1 MTKWRLES
9 CINVESLS
17 LKLPYALPFVQALPG
32 CRADHPQAMALLRP
46 LLVATVLSTAL
57 SAEAPT
63 FVGGTPSGSLFT
75 RSTDLNAIP
84 VNLTPSNASGPLTQS
99 FVSYSIEF
107 AFFPDY
113 AGNASYPND
122 FSNNLL
128 ESISAFSGTKP
139 YIRVGGNT
147 Q

>member
-1 MTKWRLES
+1 
-9 CINVESLS
+9 
-17 LKLPYALPFVQALPG
+17 
-32 CRADHPQAMALLRP
+32 MALLRS
-46 LLVATVLSTAL
+46 LLIATVLSTAL
-57 SAEAPT
+57 SAVARAQAPL
-63 FVGGTPSGSLFT
+63 GSPFT
-75 RSTDLNAIP
+75 RRTDLNAIP
-84 VNLTPSNASGPLTQS
+84 VNPTPSNASGPLLQS

-122 FSNNLL
+122 FSDNLL

>member
-1 MTKWRLES
+1 
-9 CINVESLS
+9 
-17 LKLPYALPFVQALPG
+17 
-32 CRADHPQAMALLRP
+32 MALLRS

-57 SAEAPT
+57 SAVAHAQ
-63 FVGGTPSGSLFT
+63 
-75 RSTDLNAIP
+75 NAIP
-84 VNLTPSNASGPLTQS
+84 VNPTPSNAGGPLLQS

>member
-1 MTKWRLES
+1 
-9 CINVESLS
+9 
-17 LKLPYALPFVQALPG
+17 
-32 CRADHPQAMALLRP
+32 MALLRS

-57 SAEAPT
+57 SPQAPT

-75 RSTDLNAIP
+75 RSTNLSAIS
-84 VNLTPSNASGPLTQS
+84 VNLTPSNAGGPLLQS

-122 FSNNLL
+122 FSDNLL

-139 YIRVGGNT
+139 YVRVGGNT

>member
-1 MTKWRLES
+1 
-9 CINVESLS
+9 
-17 LKLPYALPFVQALPG
+17 
-32 CRADHPQAMALLRP
+32 MALLRS
-46 LLVATVLSTAL
+46 LLVATVLSTAFSTAL
-57 SAEAPT
+57 SAVAYAQAPT
-63 FVGGTPSGSLFT
+63 FVGGTPSGSSFT
-75 RSTDLNAIP
+75 RSTGLNAIP
-84 VNLTPSNASGPLTQS
+84 VNPTPSNAGGPLLQS

-113 AGNASYPND
+113 AGNASFPNN

>member
-1 MTKWRLES
+1 
-9 CINVESLS
+9 
-17 LKLPYALPFVQALPG
+17 
-32 CRADHPQAMALLRP
+32 MALLRS

-57 SAEAPT
+57 SGQAPT

-75 RSTDLNAIP
+75 RSTNLSAIP
-84 VNLTPSNASGPLTQS
+84 VNLTPSNAGDPLLQS

-122 FSNNLL
+122 FSDNLL

>member
-1 MTKWRLES
+1 M
-9 CINVESLS
+9 V
-17 LKLPYALPFVQALPG
+17 
-32 CRADHPQAMALLRP
+32 LLRS
-46 LLVATVLSTAL
+46 LHVATVLSTAL
-57 SAEAPT
+57 SAVAHAQVST
-63 FVGGTPSGSLFT
+63 SAGGTPSGSPST
-75 RSTDLNAIP
+75 RPTDLNAIP
-84 VNLTPSNASGPLTQS
+84 VNPTPSNAGDPLLQS

>member
-1 MTKWRLES
+1 
-9 CINVESLS
+9 
-17 LKLPYALPFVQALPG
+17 
-32 CRADHPQAMALLRP
+32 MALLRS
-46 LLVATVLSTAL
+46 LLIATVQSTAL
-57 SAEAPT
+57 SAVARAQAPT
-63 FVGGTPSGSLFT
+63 FVRETSLGSPFT
-75 RSTDLNAIP
+75 RRTDLNTIP
-84 VNLTPSNASGPLTQS
+84 VNPTPSNASGPLLQS

-113 AGNASYPND
+113 AGNASYPNN

-128 ESISAFSGTKP
+128 ESISAFSGTNP